1 MAQLL
6 RKIKR
11 AILNYDPSFCDM
23 HDDEHARAAAEEYLA
38 HIRRHLRE
46 RFGDQTVSILD
57 AGCQAGR
64 LLIPLAQDGHHL
76 IGVDTSGFA
85 LRRTRQ
91 HAQERRL
98 SVRLHTGGIAKLRRW
113 VRPSSLDAVI
123 CTEVLYLCADY
134 HNLLQLLAESVK
146 PGGLLFISHRPT
158 VFYVASALRQG
169 RADQAASVLRR
180 TEGPSPDG
188 EYHNWQT
195 QEQLAE
201 LYRSLN
207 LTLLGCYPVD
217 HARVPLDLSTV
228 TEAEVKRLLEPAYE
242 SDSTFRIPAY
252 LLVVAQKG

>member
-1 MAQLL
+1 MAKLL
-6 RKIKR
+6 RKLNR
-11 AILNYDPSFCDM
+11 AVFNYDPSFCDM
-23 HDDEHARAAAEEYLA
+23 HDDGHARAAAEEYLA

-46 RFGDQTVSILD
+46 RFSDQTLSILD

-64 LLIPLAQDGHHL
+64 LLVPLAQDGHRL

-85 LRRTRQ
+85 LRRARR

-98 SVRLHTGGIAKLRRW
+98 SVLLHKGSIAKLRSW
-113 VRPSSLDAVI
+113 VRPSSLDAVV
-123 CTEVLYLCADY
+123 CTEVLYLYRDY
-134 HNLLQLLAESVK
+134 RTLLALLADSVK
-146 PGGLLFISHRPT
+146 SGGLLLISHRPT

-169 RADQAASVLRR
+169 RADQAASVIRR

-188 EYHNWQT
+188 KYHNWQT